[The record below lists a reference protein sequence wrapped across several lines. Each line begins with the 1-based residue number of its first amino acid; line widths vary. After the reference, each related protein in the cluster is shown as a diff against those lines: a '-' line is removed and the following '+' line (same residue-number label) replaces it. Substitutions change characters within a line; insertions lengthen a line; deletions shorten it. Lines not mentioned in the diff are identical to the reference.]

1 MIPRFSATGAVVA
14 AFVLA
19 VMSAGSLA
27 LEAPDAALQTPQ
39 APQARRAPQPT
50 QKFAPP
56 RTADGQPDLQGIW
69 RVWNLA
75 RYDVEPHPA
84 SYGVPAGL
92 GVIVDPPDGRIPY
105 KPWALERKKE
115 NFAKSRIT
123 FPYDPLKNAD
133 PVARCYIPGVP
144 RITYLGW
151 PFEIVQSKDF
161 VAVVYEWMH
170 IRRMIPLTN
179 RPVPEG
185 IDFWGGLSRGRWDG
199 NSLVVKVTNLS
210 DWTWFDMAGNFH
222 SNAAQVEE
230 RYTLSAPDTIDYEVS
245 IADPDVFTRP
255 WKMRMAIQRQRDAR
269 LLEYE
274 CHELLEQSGVPPTWE
289 RDWDKP
295 MVIPKE

>member
-1 MIPRFSATGAVVA
+1 MIPRFSATGAVAA

-27 LEAPDAALQTPQ
+27 LEAPDAALQAPQ
-39 APQARRAPQPT
+39 APQAPQPP

-105 KPWALERKKE
+105 KPWALERKKQ
-115 NFAKSRIT
+115 NFATSRIT

-161 VAVVYEWMH
+161 VGIVYEWMH

-185 IDFWGGLSRGRWDG
+185 IDFWGGISRGRWDG

-245 IADPDVFTRP
+245 IADPDVFIRP

-295 MVIPKE
+295 LVIPKE

>member
-1 MIPRFSATGAVVA
+1 MIPRFSATGAIA
-14 AFVLA
+14 AALMLA

-27 LEAPDAALQTPQ
+27 LDTPDVALQARQ
-39 APQARRAPQPT
+39 APQR
-50 QKFAPP
+50 FVPP
-56 RTADGQPDLQGIW
+56 RTVDGQPDLQGIW

-84 SYGVPAGL
+84 SYDVPAGL

-161 VAVVYEWMH
+161 VGIVYEWMH

-230 RYTLSAPDTIDYEVS
+230 RYTLSGPDTIDYQVT
-245 IADPDVFTRP
+245 ITDPDVFTRP

-295 MVIPKE
+295 LVIPKE